1 MDSMA
6 SVGNLATRLFLF
18 LMASLVAAQQ
28 GSTSAA
34 QFFNLANLHSNYGR
48 YSEAESALN
57 QVLRICEEAGDDAM
71 AARAWNALG
80 ELNRMRG
87 RYAEAEPA
95 YTRAKVILESNR
107 GDPSDLPAVLNN
119 LGAVYRL
126 TGRYSDAE
134 KAIRCALAIRHRRDT
149 GRPSRCY
156 RKRSHTRS
164 ESWVRITPRTFGP

>member
-1 MDSMA
+1 MA

-28 GSTSAA
+28 GSTTAA

-48 YSEAESALN
+48 YSEAETALN
-57 QVLRICEEAGDDAM
+57 QALRVCEEAGDDAM

-95 YTRAKVILESNR
+95 YTRARVILESNR
-107 GDPSDLPAVLNN
+107 GDP
-119 LGAVYRL
+119 
-126 TGRYSDAE
+126 
-134 KAIRCALAIRHRRDT
+134 
-149 GRPSRCY
+149 
-156 RKRSHTRS
+156 
-164 ESWVRITPRTFGP
+164 